1 MSITAVGSSRIVSI
15 TLPPVDHRLKSVVA
29 VALAAALL
37 VGCNPVKQDRMTDT
51 LQNATNGYQ
60 NALRWGYYENAYG
73 YIHPDRRGAA
83 LSPETLEGLRLT
95 GYDVIQ
101 PPVMNAEAETATQI
115 VAIDYLYED
124 RQVVKQLKD
133 RQLWRYDAEKK
144 GWWLESGLPAFK
156 R

>member
-1 MSITAVGSSRIVSI
+1 MT
-15 TLPPVDHRLKSVVA
+15 A
-29 VALAAALL
+29 VALAALML
-37 VGCNPVKQDRMTDT
+37 IGCNPIKQDRLTDT
-51 LQNATNGYQ
+51 LQNVTNGYQ
-60 NALRWGYYENAYG
+60 NALRWGYFENAYS
-73 YIHPDRRGAA
+73 YIHPDRRGDTRSSEN
-83 LSPETLEGLRLT
+83 LDGLRLT

-101 PPVMNAEAETATQI
+101 PPVMNAESETATQV

-144 GWWLESGLPAFK
+144 TWWLESGLPAFK

>member
-1 MSITAVGSSRIVSI
+1 MSTITVGSPRIVSI
-15 TLPPVDHRLKSVVA
+15 
-29 VALAAALL
+29 VALAAAML

-60 NALRWGYYENAYG
+60 NALRWGYFENAYG
-73 YIHPDRRGAA
+73 YIHPDRRGEA
-83 LSPETLEGLRLT
+83 LSPEALEGLRLT

-101 PPVMNAEAETATQI
+101 PPVMNSEAETAAQI

-144 GWWLESGLPAFK
+144 TWWLESGLPAFK

>member
-1 MSITAVGSSRIVSI
+1 MTSQVAGQSKITSITSRSA
-15 TLPPVDHRLKSVVA
+15 TPNRTSARLGVLVA
-29 VALAAALL
+29 CLLA
-37 VGCNPVKQDRMTDT
+37 GCNPIKQDRLTDT
-51 LQNATNGYQ
+51 LQKATSGYQ
-60 NALRWGYYENAYG
+60 NALRWGYFENAYS
-73 YIHPDRRGAA
+73 YIHPERRGKA

-124 RQVVKQLKD
+124 RQVVKRLKD

-144 GWWLESGLPAFK
+144 TWWLDSGLPAFE

>member
-1 MSITAVGSSRIVSI
+1 MISQVILKSRIASYASGAGRR
-15 TLPPVDHRLKSVVA
+15 RLGSFTAGVL
-29 VALAAALL
+29 ALSLL
-37 VGCNPVKQDRMTDT
+37 AGCNPVKQDRLSDR

-60 NALRWGYYENAYG
+60 TALRWGYFENAYG
-73 YIHPDRRGAA
+73 YLHPDQRDKT
-83 LSPETLEGLRLT
+83 PMPDTLTGLRLT

-101 PPVMNAEAETATQI
+101 SPVMDTEAETATQI

-133 RQLWRYDAEKK
+133 RQRWRYDAEKNT
-144 GWWLESGLPAFK
+144 WWLESGLPAFE

>member
-15 TLPPVDHRLKSVVA
+15 TLPPVDRRLKSVVA
-29 VALAAALL
+29 GVLAAALL

-73 YIHPDRRGAA
+73 YIHPDRRGET

-124 RQVVKQLKD
+124 RQVVKHLKD

>member
-1 MSITAVGSSRIVSI
+1 MSTTAIGPFRIHSI
-15 TLPPVDHRLKSVVA
+15 ALPSADRRLQSVIAGALA
-29 VALAAALL
+29 VAML

-60 NALRWGYYENAYG
+60 NALRWGYFENAYS
-73 YIHPDRRGAA
+73 YLPPDRRDEAI
-83 LSPETLEGLRLT
+83 SPEILEGLRLT

-101 PPVMNAEAETATQI
+101 PPVMNAESETATQV

-144 GWWLESGLPAFK
+144 TWWLESGLPAFK

>member
-15 TLPPVDHRLKSVVA
+15 TLPSADRRLKSVVA
-29 VALAAALL
+29 VALAAAMLL
-37 VGCNPVKQDRMTDT
+37 GCNPVKQDRMTDT

-73 YIHPDRRGAA
+73 YIHPDRRGEA

-101 PPVMNAEAETATQI
+101 PPLMNAEAETATQI

>member
-1 MSITAVGSSRIVSI
+1 MSITAVGASRIASI
-15 TLPPVDHRLKSVVA
+15 IPLSVDRRLKSAVTGVLVA
-29 VALAAALL
+29 AML

-60 NALRWGYYENAYG
+60 NALRWGYYENAYS
-73 YIHPDRRGAA
+73 YIHPDRRGET
-83 LSPETLEGLRLT
+83 LSPEALEGLRLT
-95 GYDVIQ
+95 GYDVIR
-101 PPVMNAEAETATQI
+101 PPVIDTEAETATQI

-124 RQVVKQLKD
+124 RQVVKALKD